1 MTLHTYQ
8 QKRNFKTT
16 PEPATPKAGH
26 SGQLVFVVQRHKASR
41 LHYDFR
47 LEMDG
52 VLKSWAVP
60 KGPSMNPADK
70 RLAVMVEDHPYDY
83 KDFEGVIPPG
93 NYGAGIVE
101 IWDRGYYT
109 DSPDSG
115 KKTEKELL
123 KALDAGHLNITL
135 HGKKL
140 KGEFALVKL
149 KAGKGNSWLL
159 IKHKD
164 EYALQEAYDSE
175 ADTPN
180 NSPINI
186 ASGAPSKKPPGKA
199 AKATARSQSDYI
211 PAMLAKETR
220 QPFDDKD
227 WIFEIKWDG
236 YRAIAEVNKTE
247 VKLYSRN
254 GNLFNAKYPEVV
266 DALAQLDVEAVFDGE
281 IVVMDEQG
289 NPNFQLLQHY
299 SEQRAHPIYYY
310 IFDILKINNH
320 SVMELPLIKRKELL
334 CTLIQLRTLINKN
347 NIIKYSDHIA
357 EKGKEMFALMMDR
370 NMEGV
375 MAKKADSSYLPGQ
388 RSANWLKVKHRKT
401 IDAIICG
408 FTEPEGER
416 KYFGAL
422 ILGLMQGNTIKYI
435 GHTGTGFDNPLL
447 KSLHGQLKPLA
458 MSQSPFDET
467 VKTNT
472 PVTWVKPALVCE
484 VEFTE
489 KTRDGMLRNP
499 VFIKLR
505 QDKPVGDA
513 TMASLEPVSKEQ
525 AELES
530 RSKIEM
536 DKVIPFGREKV
547 TVSNWNKLYWPE
559 EKITKGNVVEYYL
572 NIAELMLPYLKN
584 RPQSLKRNPEGIAKQ
599 GFFHKDAGENV
610 PSFVKTI
617 AVHSE
622 SSDKDVDYIVCNNKA
637 TLTYLNNLGCIEINP
652 WHSTIRSL
660 DCPDY
665 LIIDIDPSDKNTFD
679 QVIETA
685 NVIHEI
691 LEKAGAANFC
701 KTSGA
706 TGMHIYI
713 PTRKKY
719 TYEQLKDFAEL
730 VCVMANEQL
739 PETTST
745 ERSLDDRGDKI
756 YLDYLQNSKGQTVA
770 APYSLRPYPGATVST
785 PLKWTEVKPGLTPDQ
800 FTIFTVP
807 ARIKKTGDLFEGI
820 LGKGI
825 DMERLLNK
833 MAGVKK

>member
-1 MTLHTYQ
+1 MTLYRYR

-16 PEPATPKAGH
+16 PEPASQQADH
-26 SGQLVFVVQRHKASR
+26 ADQLVFVVQRHKASR

-70 RLAVMVEDHPYDY
+70 RLAIMVEDHPYDY

-101 IWDRGYYT
+101 IWDHGYYT
-109 DSPDSG
+109 DSPNSG
-115 KKTEKELL
+115 KQAEQELL
-123 KALDAGHLNITL
+123 KALDAGHLNFTL
-135 HGKKL
+135 HGEKL
-140 KGEFALVKL
+140 KGEFALFKL
-149 KAGKGNSWLL
+149 KASKDNAWLL
-159 IKHKD
+159 IKHND
-164 EYALQEAYDSE
+164 EYAVHEEYDSE
-175 ADTPN
+175 AETAK
-180 NSPINI
+180 NSPINR
-186 ASGAPSKKPPGKA
+186 ALGTRKKPPKKPNKA
-199 AKATARSQSDYI
+199 PAPETTDYI
-211 PAMLAKETR
+211 PAMLAKETK

-236 YRAIAEVNKTE
+236 YRAIAELNKTE

-266 DALAQLDVEAVFDGE
+266 GALSKMDVNAVIDGE

-289 NPNFQLLQHY
+289 NPNFQLLQNY
-299 SEQRAHPIYYY
+299 NNQKAYPIYYY
-310 IFDILKINNH
+310 VFDLLKLNGR
-320 SVMELPLIKRKELL
+320 SVMELPLIERKEF
-334 CTLIQLRTLINKN
+334 LRTLIKEDS
-347 NIIKYSDHIA
+347 IVKYSDHI
-357 EKGKEMFALMMDR
+357 EENGKEMYALMAER
-370 NMEGV
+370 NMEGI
-375 MAKKADSSYLPGQ
+375 MAKKADSPYLPGQ
-388 RSANWLKVKHRKT
+388 RTADWLKVKYRKT
-401 IDAIICG
+401 VDAIICG
-408 FTEPEGER
+408 FTKPEGER

-422 ILGLMQGNTIKYI
+422 ILGLMQGHTIKYV
-435 GHTGTGFDNPLL
+435 GHTGTGFDKPLL
-447 KSLHGQLKPLA
+447 KNLYEQLEPLA
-458 MSQSPFDET
+458 VSQSPFAEI

-472 PVTWVKPALVCE
+472 PVTWVQPVLVCE

-489 KTRDGMLRNP
+489 KTRNGILRSP
-499 VFIKLR
+499 AFIRLR
-505 QDKPVGDA
+505 PDKPAEDA
-513 TMASLEPVSKEQ
+513 TMTSLEPVTKEQ

-530 RSKIEM
+530 MSKAEK
-536 DKVIPFGREKV
+536 DKVIPFGSVKV
-547 TVSNWNKLYWPE
+547 RVSNWNKLYWPK
-559 EKITKGNVVEYYL
+559 EKVTKGNVVEYYL

-584 RPQSLKRNPEGIAKQ
+584 RPQSLKRNPEGITKA

-622 SSDKDVDYIVCNNKA
+622 SSDKEVDYIVCNNKA

-652 WHSTIRSL
+652 WHSTISSL
-660 DCPDY
+660 DYPDY
-665 LIIDIDPSDKNTFD
+665 LIIDIDPSDENTFD
-679 QVIETA
+679 QVIEAA
-685 NVIHEI
+685 NVIHDI

-706 TGMHIYI
+706 TGMHIYV
-713 PTRKKY
+713 PSHKKY
-719 TYEQLKDFAEL
+719 TYEQLKGFAEL
-730 VCVMANEQL
+730 VCVMASEQL
-739 PETTST
+739 PEITST

-756 YLDYLQNSKGQTVA
+756 YLDYLQNSMGQTVA

-785 PLKWTEVKPGLTPDQ
+785 PLQWAEVKPGLTPGQ

-807 ARIKKTGDLFEGI
+807 ARVKKTGDLFKGV

-825 DMERLLNK
+825 DMEALLDK

>member
-26 SGQLVFVVQRHKASR
+26 SDQLVFVVQRHKASR

-52 VLKSWAVP
+52 VLKSWALP

-70 RLAVMVEDHPYDY
+70 RLAVMVEDHPYAY

-101 IWDRGYYT
+101 IWDHGYYS
-109 DSPDSG
+109 DSLDSG
-115 KKTEKELL
+115 DKAEKELL

-149 KAGKGNSWLL
+149 KAGKDNSWLL

-164 EYALQEAYDSE
+164 EYAVQEAYDSE
-175 ADTPN
+175 TETSKD
-180 NSPINI
+180 SPINK
-186 ASGAPSKKPPGKA
+186 ALGARSKKPSRKT
-199 AKATARSQSDYI
+199 AKSTAQSKSDYI

-254 GNLFNAKYPEVV
+254 GTLFNAKYPEVF

-289 NPNFQLLQHY
+289 NPNFQLLQNY
-299 SEQRAHPIYYY
+299 TSQRSHPLYYY
-310 IFDILKINNH
+310 VFDLLKLNNQ
-320 SVMELPLIKRKELL
+320 SVMELPLVKRKELL
-334 CTLIQLRTLINKN
+334 RTLIQLRTLIKKN
-347 NIIKYSDHIA
+347 NIIKYSDHIE
-357 EKGKEMFALMMDR
+357 EKGKEMFALMAER
-370 NMEGV
+370 SMEGI
-375 MAKKADSSYLPGQ
+375 MAKKADSPYLPGQ
-388 RSANWLKVKHRKT
+388 RTADWLKVKYRKT
-401 IDAIICG
+401 VDAIICG

-416 KYFGAL
+416 QYLGAL
-422 ILGLMQGNTIKYI
+422 ILGLMQGQSIKYV
-435 GHTGTGFDNPLL
+435 GHTGTGFDKPLL
-447 KSLHGQLKPLA
+447 KYLYEQLKPLA
-458 MSQSPFDET
+458 VSQSPFTET
-467 VKTNT
+467 IKTNT

-484 VEFTE
+484 VEYSE
-489 KTRDGMLRNP
+489 KTRDSLLRSP
-499 VFIKLR
+499 AFIRLR
-505 QDKPVGDA
+505 QDKPAEDA
-513 TMASLEPVSKEQ
+513 TMASLEPVTKEQ

-530 RSKIEM
+530 TPRAEK
-536 DKVIPFGREKV
+536 DKVIPFGRVKV
-547 TVSNWNKLYWPE
+547 TVSNWNKLYWPK
-559 EKITKGNVVEYYL
+559 EKVTKGDVVEYYL
-572 NIAELMLPYLKN
+572 SIAELMLPYLKN
-584 RPQSLKRNPEGIAKQ
+584 RPQSLKRNPEGITKA

-622 SSDKDVDYIVCNNKA
+622 SSNKEVDYIVCNNKA

-652 WHSTIRSL
+652 WHSTISSL
-660 DCPDY
+660 ECPDY
-665 LIIDIDPSDKNTFD
+665 LIIDIDPSDENTFD
-679 QVIETA
+679 QVIEAA
-685 NVIHEI
+685 NVIHDI

-706 TGMHIYI
+706 TGMHVYV
-713 PTRKKY
+713 PTHKKY
-719 TYEQLKDFAEL
+719 TYEQLKNFAEL
-730 VCVMANEQL
+730 ICVMANEQL
-739 PETTST
+739 PEITST
-745 ERSLDDRGDKI
+745 ERNLDDRGDKI
-756 YLDYLQNSKGQTVA
+756 YLDYLQNSMGQTVA

-785 PLKWTEVKPGLTPDQ
+785 PLKWDEVKPGLTPDH

-807 ARIKKTGDLFEGI
+807 ARVKKTGDLFKGI

-825 DMERLLNK
+825 DMETLLDK

>member
-1 MTLHTYQ
+1 MTLHAYQ

-16 PEPATPKAGH
+16 PEPATKKADR
-26 SGQLVFVVQRHKASR
+26 SDKLVFVVQRHKASR

-52 VLKSWAVP
+52 VLKSWAIP
-60 KGPSMNPADK
+60 KGPSLNPADK

-101 IWDRGYYT
+101 IWDHGYYT
-109 DSPDSG
+109 NSLNSG
-115 KKTEKELL
+115 KKAEKELL
-123 KALDAGHLNITL
+123 TALDAGHLNITL

-140 KGEFALVKL
+140 KGEFALIKL
-149 KAGKGNSWLL
+149 KASKDNSWLL

-164 EYALQEAYDSE
+164 EYAVQEAYDSE
-175 ADTPN
+175 AETPKD
-180 NSPINI
+180 SPINI
-186 ASGAPSKKPPGKA
+186 ASGTRSKKPSKR
-199 AKATARSQSDYI
+199 ATKTTVPSKSDYI

-299 SEQRAHPIYYY
+299 SEQRSHPIYYY
-310 IFDILKINNH
+310 IFDILKINNQ
-320 SVMELPLIKRKELL
+320 SVMELPLVKRKELL
-334 CTLIQLRTLINKN
+334 RTLIQLRTLIKKN
-347 NIIKYSDHIA
+347 GIIRYSDHIE
-357 EKGKEMFALMMDR
+357 EKGKEMFALMMER

-388 RSANWLKVKHRKT
+388 RTANWLKVKYRKT

-422 ILGLMQGNTIKYI
+422 ILGLMQGNAIKYI
-435 GHTGTGFDNPLL
+435 GHTGTGFDNSLL
-447 KSLHGQLKPLA
+447 KSLYGQLQPLA
-458 MSQSPFDET
+458 TPQSPFDAT

-472 PVTWVKPALVCE
+472 SVTWVKPALVCE
-484 VEFTE
+484 IKFTE

-499 VFIKLR
+499 VFIRLR
-505 QDKPVGDA
+505 QDKPVEDA
-513 TMASLEPVSKEQ
+513 TMASSEPITKEQ
-525 AELES
+525 AETES
-530 RSKIEM
+530 ASNTNK
-536 DKVIPFGREKV
+536 DTVIPFGRVKV
-547 TVSNWNKLYWPE
+547 PVSNWNKLFWPK

-572 NIAELMLPYLKN
+572 SIAELILPYLKN
-584 RPQSLKRNPEGIAKQ
+584 RPQSLKRNPEGIANE

-617 AVHSE
+617 ALHSE

-665 LIIDIDPSDKNTFD
+665 LIIDIDPSDANTFE

-685 NVIHEI
+685 NVIHDI

-706 TGMHIYI
+706 TGMHVYI
-713 PTRKKY
+713 PTRRKY
-719 TYEQLKDFAEL
+719 TYDQLKDFAEL

-745 ERSLDDRGDKI
+745 ERSLSDRGDKI
-756 YLDYLQNSKGQTVA
+756 YLDYLQNRIGQTVV

-785 PLKWTEVKPGLTPDQ
+785 PLKWAEVKPGLTPAQ
-800 FTIFTVP
+800 FSIFTVP
-807 ARIKKTGDLFEGI
+807 DRVKKTGDLFKGI

-825 DMERLLNK
+825 DMETLLNK
-833 MAGVKK
+833 MAGLKK

>member
-26 SGQLVFVVQRHKASR
+26 SDQLVFVVQRHKASR

-70 RLAVMVEDHPYDY
+70 RLAVMVEDHPYAY

-101 IWDRGYYT
+101 IWDHGYYS
-109 DSPDSG
+109 DSLDSG
-115 KKTEKELL
+115 DKAEKELL

-149 KAGKGNSWLL
+149 KAGKDNSWLL

-164 EYALQEAYDSE
+164 EYAVQEAYDSE
-175 ADTPN
+175 TETSKD
-180 NSPINI
+180 SPINK
-186 ASGAPSKKPPGKA
+186 ALGARSKKPSRKT
-199 AKATARSQSDYI
+199 AKSTAQSKSDYI

-299 SEQRAHPIYYY
+299 SEQRSHPLYYY
-310 IFDILKINNH
+310 VFDLLKLNSQ
-320 SVMELPLIKRKELL
+320 SVMELPLVKRKELL
-334 CTLIQLRTLINKN
+334 RTLIQLRTLIKKN
-347 NIIKYSDHIA
+347 NIIKYSDHVE
-357 EKGKEMFALMMDR
+357 EKGKEMFALMMER

-375 MAKKADSSYLPGQ
+375 MAKKADSPYLPGQ

-435 GHTGTGFDNPLL
+435 GHTGTGFDSSLL
-447 KSLHGQLKPLA
+447 KSLYGQLKPLA

-467 VKTNT
+467 VKTNA

-499 VFIKLR
+499 VFIRLR
-505 QDKPVGDA
+505 QDKPVEDA
-513 TMASLEPVSKEQ
+513 TMASSEPITKEQ
-525 AELES
+525 AEMES
-530 RSKIEM
+530 SAKS
-536 DKVIPFGREKV
+536 DKETVIPFGRVKV
-547 TVSNWNKLYWPE
+547 PVSNWNKLFWPK
-559 EKITKGNVVEYYL
+559 EKITKGNVIEYYL
-572 NIAELMLPYLKN
+572 SIAELILPYLKN
-584 RPQSLKRNPEGIAKQ
+584 RPQSLKRNPDGVADE

-685 NVIHEI
+685 NVIHDI

-706 TGMHIYI
+706 TGMHVYI
-713 PTRKKY
+713 PTHKKY

-739 PETTST
+739 PEITST

-770 APYSLRPYPGATVST
+770 APYSLRPQPGATVST
-785 PLKWTEVKPGLTPDQ
+785 PLKWAEVKPGLRPAQ
-800 FTIFTVP
+800 FTIFTMP

-825 DMERLLNK
+825 DMETLLNK

>member
-1 MTLHTYQ
+1 MTLDKYR

-16 PEPATPKAGH
+16 PEPATKAAAH
-26 SGQLVFVVQRHKASR
+26 SDKLVFVVQRHQASR

-70 RLAVMVEDHPYDY
+70 RLAIRVEDHPYAY

-101 IWDRGYYT
+101 IWDHGYYT
-109 DSPDSG
+109 DSPNSG
-115 KKTEKELL
+115 KKAEQELL
-123 KALDAGHLNITL
+123 NALDAGHLNITL

-149 KAGKGNSWLL
+149 KTSKDNSWLL
-159 IKHKD
+159 IKHND
-164 EYALQEAYDSE
+164 EYAVQEEYDSE
-175 ADTPN
+175 AETAK
-180 NSPINI
+180 NSPINQ
-186 ASGAPSKKPPGKA
+186 ALNTHKKPSKKPNQAPA
-199 AKATARSQSDYI
+199 PETTHYI
-211 PAMLAKETR
+211 PAMLAKETT

-236 YRAIAEVNKTE
+236 YRAIAELNKDE

-254 GNLFNAKYPEVV
+254 GNLFNAKYPEII
-266 DALAQLDVEAVFDGE
+266 DALAKINAEAVIDGE

-289 NPNFQLLQHY
+289 NPNFQILQNY
-299 SEQRAHPIYYY
+299 NGRQPYPIYYY
-310 IFDILKINNH
+310 VFDILKLNNQ
-320 SVMELPLIKRKELL
+320 SVMELPLVKRKELL
-334 CTLIQLRTLINKN
+334 RTFILFRTLIKN
-347 NIIKYSDHIA
+347 SIIKYSDHIE
-357 EKGKEMFALMMDR
+357 EKGKEMYALMAER
-370 NMEGV
+370 NMEGI

-388 RSANWLKVKHRKT
+388 RSADWLKIKYRKT
-401 IDAIICG
+401 TDAIICG

-416 KYFGAL
+416 NYFGAL
-422 ILGLMQGNTIKYI
+422 ILGLMQGQTIKYI
-435 GHTGTGFDNPLL
+435 GHTGTGFDKSSL
-447 KSLHGQLKPLA
+447 KNLYEQLKPLA
-458 MSQSPFDET
+458 TPQSPFNET

-499 VFIKLR
+499 AFIRLR
-505 QDKPVGDA
+505 QDKPVEDT
-513 TMASLEPVSKEQ
+513 TMASLETVTKEQ
-525 AELES
+525 AEIES
-530 RSKIEM
+530 SSKANKDTI
-536 DKVIPFGREKV
+536 IPFGRV
-547 TVSNWNKLYWPE
+547 IVPVSNWNKLYWPE
-559 EKITKGNVVEYYL
+559 EKITKGDVVEYYL
-572 NIAELMLPYLKN
+572 VIAELILPYLKN
-584 RPQSLKRNPEGIAKQ
+584 RPQSLKRNPEGIAKE

-622 SSDKDVDYIVCNNKA
+622 SSDKDVDYIICNNKA

-660 DCPDY
+660 DYPDY

-685 NVIHEI
+685 NVIHDI

-713 PTRKKY
+713 PSHRKY
-719 TYEQLKDFAEL
+719 TYEQLKGFAEL

-739 PETTST
+739 PKITST
-745 ERSLDDRGDKI
+745 ERSLSDRGSKI
-756 YLDYLQNSKGQTVA
+756 YLDYLQNSIGQTVA

-785 PLKWTEVKPGLTPDQ
+785 PLNWAEVKPGLTPAQ
-800 FTIFTVP
+800 FNIFTVP
-807 ARIKKTGDLFEGI
+807 ARVKKTGDLFKGI

-825 DMERLLNK
+825 NMETLLNK
-833 MAGVKK
+833 MSGIKK

>member
-16 PEPATPKAGH
+16 PEPATQKAGH
-26 SGQLVFVVQRHKASR
+26 SDQLVFVVQRHKASR

-52 VLKSWAVP
+52 VLKSWAIP

-101 IWDRGYYT
+101 IWDHGYYT
-109 DSPDSG
+109 GSLNSG

-140 KGEFALVKL
+140 NGEFTLVKL

-164 EYALQEAYDSE
+164 EYAMQEAYDSE
-175 ADTPN
+175 YQTPKD
-180 NSPINI
+180 SPINI
-186 ASGAPSKKPPGKA
+186 ASGARKKTSRKAVKTTAQSK
-199 AKATARSQSDYI
+199 SDYI
-211 PAMLAKETR
+211 PAMLAKETK

-299 SEQRAHPIYYY
+299 SERRAHPIYYY
-310 IFDILKINNH
+310 IFDILKINNQ
-320 SVMELPLIKRKELL
+320 SVMELPLVKRKELL
-334 CTLIQLRTLINKN
+334 RTLIQFHTLIKKN
-347 NIIKYSDHIA
+347 SIIKYSDHIA
-357 EKGKEMFALMMDR
+357 EKGKEMFALMMER
-370 NMEGV
+370 NIEGV

-388 RSANWLKVKHRKT
+388 RSANWLKVKYRKT

-435 GHTGTGFDNPLL
+435 GHTGTGFDYTLL
-447 KSLHGQLKPLA
+447 KNLYEQLKPLA
-458 MSQSPFDET
+458 TSQSPFDET

-472 PVTWVKPALVCE
+472 PVTWVKPILVCE

-499 VFIKLR
+499 VFIRLR
-505 QDKPVGDA
+505 QDKPIEDA
-513 TMASLEPVSKEQ
+513 TMASSAPITKEQ
-525 AELES
+525 AEIES
-530 RSKIEM
+530 SSKSNK
-536 DKVIPFGREKV
+536 DTVIPFGRVKV
-547 TVSNWNKLYWPE
+547 PVSNWDKLYWPE

-572 NIAELMLPYLKN
+572 SIAKLILPYLKN
-584 RPQSLKRNPEGIAKQ
+584 RPQSLKRNPEGIAKE

-622 SSDKDVDYIVCNNKA
+622 SSDKEVDYIVCNNKA

-660 DCPDY
+660 EYPDY
-665 LIIDIDPSDKNTFD
+665 LIIDIDPSDANTFE

-685 NVIHEI
+685 NVIHDI

-713 PTRKKY
+713 PTHKKY

-745 ERSLDDRGDKI
+745 ERSLSDRGDKI
-756 YLDYLQNSKGQTVA
+756 YLDYLQNRMGQTVV

-785 PLKWTEVKPGLTPDQ
+785 PLKWAEVKPGLDPAQ
-800 FTIFTVP
+800 FNIFTVP
-807 ARIKKTGDLFEGI
+807 ARVKKTGDLFKDI

-825 DMERLLNK
+825 DMEMLLNK

>member
-1 MTLHTYQ
+1 MTLHAYQ

-16 PEPATPKAGH
+16 PEPATKKAAH
-26 SGQLVFVVQRHKASR
+26 SDKLIFVVQRHKASR

-52 VLKSWAVP
+52 VLKSWAIP

-70 RLAVMVEDHPYDY
+70 RLAIKVEDHPYAY

-109 DSPDSG
+109 GSLNSG
-115 KKTEKELL
+115 KNAQKELL
-123 KALDAGHLNITL
+123 KALDTGHLNITL

-149 KAGKGNSWLL
+149 KASQDNSWLL

-164 EYALQEAYDSE
+164 EYAVQEEYDSE
-175 ADTPN
+175 AETPKD
-180 NSPINI
+180 SPINK
-186 ASGAPSKKPPGKA
+186 ALGMRSKKPANKPTKA
-199 AKATARSQSDYI
+199 PAQDKPDYI
-211 PAMLAKETR
+211 PAMLAKEIK

-236 YRAIAEVNKTE
+236 YRAIAELNKAE

-254 GNLFNAKYPEVV
+254 GNLFNDKYPEII
-266 DALAQLDVEAVFDGE
+266 DALAQMDVEAVIDGE

-299 SEQRAHPIYYY
+299 SEQRSQPIYYY
-310 IFDILKINNH
+310 VFDILKLNNQ
-320 SVMELPLIKRKELL
+320 SVMELPLVKRKELL
-334 CTLIQLRTLINKN
+334 RTFILFRTLIKN
-347 NIIKYSDHIA
+347 SVIKYSDHIE
-357 EKGKEMFALMMDR
+357 EKGKEMFALMAER
-370 NMEGV
+370 NMEGI
-375 MAKKADSSYLPGQ
+375 MAKKADSLYLPGQ
-388 RSANWLKVKHRKT
+388 RSANWLKVKYRKSV
-401 IDAIICG
+401 DAIICG

-422 ILGLMQGNTIKYI
+422 ILGLMQGQTIKYI
-435 GHTGTGFDNPLL
+435 GHTGTGFDNSLL
-447 KSLHGQLKPLA
+447 KSLYQQLTPLA
-458 MSQSPFDET
+458 IPQSPFNET

-472 PVTWVKPALVCE
+472 PVTWVKPVLVCE

-499 VFIKLR
+499 AFIRLR
-505 QDKPVGDA
+505 PDKPVEDT
-513 TMASLEPVSKEQ
+513 TMASSETITKEQ
-525 AELES
+525 AETES
-530 RSKIEM
+530 APKASN
-536 DKVIPFGREKV
+536 DTVIPFGRVKV
-547 TVSNWNKLYWPE
+547 PVSNWDKLYWPE
-559 EKITKGNVVEYYL
+559 EKITKGDVVEYYL
-572 NIAELMLPYLKN
+572 NIADLILPYLKN
-584 RPQSLKRNPEGIAKQ
+584 RPQSLKRNPEGIANE

-622 SSDKDVDYIVCNNKA
+622 SSDKDVDYIICNNKA

-652 WHSTIRSL
+652 WHSTIQSL

-665 LIIDIDPSDKNTFD
+665 LIIDIDPSDKNTFE
-679 QVIETA
+679 QVIEAA
-685 NVIHEI
+685 NIVHEI

-706 TGMHIYI
+706 TGLHVYI
-713 PTRKKY
+713 PTHKKY
-719 TYEQLKDFAEL
+719 TYAQLKDFAEL
-730 VCVMANEQL
+730 ICVMATEQL

-745 ERSLDDRGDKI
+745 ERSLSERGNKI
-756 YLDYLQNSKGQTVA
+756 YLDYLQNSKGQTVV
-770 APYSLRPYPGATVST
+770 APYSLRPYPGATASA
-785 PLKWTEVKPGLTPDQ
+785 PLKWAEVKPGLTPAQ
-800 FTIFTVP
+800 FNIFTLP
-807 ARIKKTGDLFEGI
+807 ARVKKTGDLFKGI

-825 DMERLLNK
+825 DMETLLDK
-833 MAGVKK
+833 MTGVKK

>member
-1 MTLHTYQ
+1 MTLDKYQ

-16 PEPATPKAGH
+16 PEPATKSAAH
-26 SGQLVFVVQRHKASR
+26 SDKLIFVVQRHKASR

-52 VLKSWAVP
+52 VLKSWAIP

-70 RLAVMVEDHPYDY
+70 RLAIMVEDHPYGY

-101 IWDRGYYT
+101 IWDSGYYT
-109 DSPDSG
+109 DSLNSG
-115 KKTEKELL
+115 KNAEKELL
-123 KALDAGHLNITL
+123 KALEAGHLDITL

-140 KGEFALVKL
+140 KGEFALIKL
-149 KAGKGNSWLL
+149 KASKDNSWLL

-164 EYALQEAYDSE
+164 EYAVQEVYDSE
-175 ADTPN
+175 ADTSKD
-180 NSPINI
+180 SPINK
-186 ASGAPSKKPPGKA
+186 ALGTRSKKSAKKPKKA
-199 AKATARSQSDYI
+199 PAQDKPDYI
-211 PAMLAKETR
+211 PAMLSKEIK

-236 YRAIAEVNKTE
+236 YRAIAELNKAE

-254 GNLFNAKYPEVV
+254 GNLFNAKYPEII
-266 DALAQLDVEAVFDGE
+266 DALVQMDVEAVIDGE

-299 SEQRAHPIYYY
+299 SEQRSHPIYYY
-310 IFDILKINNH
+310 VFDILKLNNQ
-320 SVMELPLIKRKELL
+320 SVMELPLVKRKELL
-334 CTLIQLRTLINKN
+334 RTFILFRTLIKN
-347 NIIKYSDHIA
+347 SIIKYSDHIK
-357 EKGKEMFALMMDR
+357 EKGKEMFALMAER
-370 NMEGV
+370 NMEGI
-375 MAKKADSSYLPGQ
+375 MAKKADSPYLPGQ
-388 RSANWLKVKHRKT
+388 RTANWLKIKYRKT
-401 IDAIICG
+401 TDAIICG

-416 KYFGAL
+416 EYFGAL
-422 ILGLMQGNTIKYI
+422 ILGLTQGNTIKYI
-435 GHTGTGFDNPLL
+435 GHTGTGFN
-447 KSLHGQLKPLA
+447 KSLLENLYQQLKPLA
-458 MSQSPFDET
+458 TLQSPFDET

-499 VFIKLR
+499 VFIRLR
-505 QDKPVGDA
+505 QDKPVEDA
-513 TMASLEPVSKEQ
+513 TMASSEIITKEQ
-525 AELES
+525 AEVES
-530 RSKIEM
+530 ASRVNK
-536 DKVIPFGREKV
+536 DTLIPFGRVKV
-547 TVSNWNKLYWPE
+547 PVSNWDKLFWPE
-559 EKITKGNVVEYYL
+559 EKITKGDVVEYYL
-572 NIAELMLPYLKN
+572 GIADLILPYLKN
-584 RPQSLKRNPEGIAKQ
+584 RPQSLKRNPGGITDE

-610 PSFVKTI
+610 PSFIKTI

-622 SSDKDVDYIVCNNKA
+622 SSDKDVDYIICNNKA

-652 WHSTIRSL
+652 WHSTIQSL

-665 LIIDIDPSDKNTFD
+665 LIIDIDPSDKNTFE
-679 QVIETA
+679 QVIDTA
-685 NVIHEI
+685 NVIHDI

-706 TGMHIYI
+706 TGLHVYI
-713 PTRKKY
+713 PTHKKY
-719 TYEQLKDFAEL
+719 TYDQLKDFAEL
-730 VCVMANEQL
+730 ICVMTTEQL

-745 ERSLDDRGDKI
+745 ERSLSDRGDKI
-756 YLDYLQNSKGQTVA
+756 YLDYLQNSKGQTVV
-770 APYSLRPYPGATVST
+770 APYSLRPHPGAAVST
-785 PLKWTEVKPGLTPDQ
+785 PLKWAEVKPGLSPAQ
-800 FTIFTVP
+800 FNIFTLP
-807 ARIKKTGDLFEGI
+807 ARVKKTGDLFKGI

-825 DMERLLNK
+825 DMETLLNK

>member
-1 MTLHTYQ
+1 MTLDKYR

-16 PEPATPKAGH
+16 PEPATKAAAH
-26 SGQLVFVVQRHKASR
+26 SDKLVFVVQRHQASH

-70 RLAVMVEDHPYDY
+70 RLAIRVEDHPYAY

-109 DSPDSG
+109 DSPNSG
-115 KKTEKELL
+115 KKAEKDLL

-149 KAGKGNSWLL
+149 KTSKDNSWLL
-159 IKHKD
+159 IKHND
-164 EYALQEAYDSE
+164 EYAVQEEYDSE
-175 ADTPN
+175 AETAK
-180 NSPINI
+180 NSPINQ
-186 ASGAPSKKPPGKA
+186 ALNTRKKPSKKPNQAPA
-199 AKATARSQSDYI
+199 PETTHYI
-211 PAMLAKETR
+211 PAMLAKETK
-220 QPFDDKD
+220 QPFDDQD

-236 YRAIAEVNKTE
+236 YRAIAELNKDE

-254 GNLFNAKYPEVV
+254 GNLFNAKYPEII
-266 DALAQLDVEAVFDGE
+266 DALAQMDVEAVLDGE
-281 IVVMDEQG
+281 IVAMDEQG
-289 NPNFQLLQHY
+289 NPNFQLLQNY
-299 SEQRAHPIYYY
+299 NGRQPYPIYYY
-310 IFDILKINNH
+310 VFDILKLNNQ
-320 SVMELPLIKRKELL
+320 SVMELPLVKRKELL
-334 CTLIQLRTLINKN
+334 RTFILFRTLIKN
-347 NIIKYSDHIA
+347 SIIKYSDHI
-357 EKGKEMFALMMDR
+357 EENGKEMYALMAER
-370 NMEGV
+370 NMEGI
-375 MAKKADSSYLPGQ
+375 MAKKADSPYLPGQ
-388 RSANWLKVKHRKT
+388 RTADWLKIKYRKT
-401 IDAIICG
+401 TDAIICG

-422 ILGLMQGNTIKYI
+422 ILGLMQGHTIKYI
-435 GHTGTGFDNPLL
+435 GHTGTGFDKSSL
-447 KSLHGQLKPLA
+447 KNLYEQLKPLA
-458 MSQSPFDET
+458 MPQSPFNET

-499 VFIKLR
+499 AFIRLR
-505 QDKPVGDA
+505 QDKPVEDT
-513 TMASLEPVSKEQ
+513 TMASLETVTKEQ
-525 AELES
+525 AEIES
-530 RSKIEM
+530 SSKANKDTI
-536 DKVIPFGREKV
+536 IPFGRV
-547 TVSNWNKLYWPE
+547 IVPVSNWNKLYWPE
-559 EKITKGNVVEYYL
+559 EKITKGDVVEYYL
-572 NIAELMLPYLKN
+572 GIAELILPYLKN
-584 RPQSLKRNPEGIAKQ
+584 RPQSLKRNPEGIANE

-660 DCPDY
+660 DYPDY

-713 PTRKKY
+713 PSHRKY
-719 TYEQLKDFAEL
+719 TYEQLKGFAEL

-739 PETTST
+739 PKITST
-745 ERSLDDRGDKI
+745 ERSLSDRGSKI
-756 YLDYLQNSKGQTVA
+756 YLDYLQNSMGQTVA

-785 PLKWTEVKPGLTPDQ
+785 PLNWAEVKPGLTPAQ
-800 FTIFTVP
+800 FNIFTVP
-807 ARIKKTGDLFEGI
+807 ARVKKTGDLFKGI

-825 DMERLLNK
+825 NMETLLNK
-833 MAGVKK
+833 MSGIKK